1 MNTGV
6 GSHSLPLGDL
16 SDPGIKPRSPAL
28 QIFYHLSHQ
37 GSLNQS
43 TYKHQLE
50 NDKKKKNLELT
61 VFGRNTGGPS
71 NKWSKN
77 HEKETEVKN

>member
-50 NDKKKKNLELT
+50 NDKKKK
-61 VFGRNTGGPS
+61 S
-71 NKWSKN
+71 
-77 HEKETEVKN
+77 